1 MLVKA
6 TVNFSG
12 KINMSRNEIRDI
24 PEGDALKDLLRCGY
38 VVREKSTDTAEESS
52 AGAAESEQ
60 KEETSDPAGQEV
72 EVSDSAG
79 QEVEQKSAPAQKTA
93 DKKNAGRKTR

>member
-24 PEGDALKDLLRCGY
+24 PEGDVLKDLLRCGY
-38 VVREKSTDTAEESS
+38 VVREKSMDTAEESS
-52 AGAAESEQ
+52 AGAAESGQ
-60 KEETSDPAGQEV
+60 KEETSDP
-72 EVSDSAG
+72 AG

-93 DKKNAGRKTR
+93 GKKNAGRKT